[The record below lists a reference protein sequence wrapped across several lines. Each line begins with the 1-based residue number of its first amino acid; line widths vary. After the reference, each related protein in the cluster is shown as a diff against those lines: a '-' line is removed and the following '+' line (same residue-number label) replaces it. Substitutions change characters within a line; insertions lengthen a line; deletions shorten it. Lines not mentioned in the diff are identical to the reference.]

1 MQTLTNHPPR
11 GKSATRQ
18 AESINIIL
26 GPHRLR
32 GVTLKEA
39 NAMALN
45 GNGYI
50 REGNALRLISS
61 EAFEQ
66 DERS

>member
-1 MQTLTNHPPR
+1 MDTIANAASR
-11 GKSATRQ
+11 GKPATRQ
-18 AESINIIL
+18 AENLNIIL
-26 GPHRLR
+26 GPYRIR
-32 GVTLKEA
+32 GVSMEEA

-50 REGNALRLISS
+50 REGNAMRLISS

-66 DERS
+66 MVRS

>member
-1 MQTLTNHPPR
+1 MPNLATPASR
-11 GKSATRQ
+11 GKPATRQ
-18 AESINIIL
+18 AENLNIIL
-26 GPHRLR
+26 GPYRIR
-32 GVTLKEA
+32 GVSMEEA

-66 DERS
+66 MVRS

>member
-1 MQTLTNHPPR
+1 MQILTNQLQR
-11 GKSATRQ
+11 GNRATRQ
-18 AESINIIL
+18 AQTLNIIL

-32 GVTLKEA
+32 GVTMEEA
-39 NAMALN
+39 NAMACN

-66 DERS
+66 MVRS